1 MNDLPLFAYVPYV
14 RHSETSRAAADAMAP
29 HVTPLQ
35 QKVMDFLREHGPA
48 TDEEMQA
55 GIPMGANTQRPRRVE
70 LVAKGRVIDSGKTR
84 TGTSGKQAVVWAVSR

>member
-1 MNDLPLFAYVPYV
+1 MSSQPLLDWVPYV
-14 RHSETSRAAADAMAP
+14 RGSDTSKAAADAMAP

-70 LVAKGRVIDSGKTR
+70 LVAKGRVIDSGTKSLNA
-84 TGTSGKQAVVWAVSR
+84 SGKLAVIWKAAC